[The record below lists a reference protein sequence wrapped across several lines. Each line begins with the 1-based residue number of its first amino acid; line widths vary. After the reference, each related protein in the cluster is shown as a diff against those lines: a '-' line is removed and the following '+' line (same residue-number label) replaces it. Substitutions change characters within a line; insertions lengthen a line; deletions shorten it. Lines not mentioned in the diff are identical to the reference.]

1 MQVPPERVLRV
12 GNGLFEPLK
21 GELRLNGRTLTLRPR
36 TAALLTYLVCHDDRI
51 VGKDELMQA
60 IWPDVIV
67 TEGSI
72 VQCVK
77 EIRQAFGE
85 SGRGWIRT
93 MPRQGYAFVGNGC
106 EPVAA
111 PQSAAASVASNTA
124 SRLDGFKARWRLLGG
139 GAAAAAL
146 VAGVLGWH
154 GWPAGSNGHGAPPL
168 SIVVMPVANATGDPA
183 RDNAVDDFTEALTD
197 ALARTAGPT
206 VIAPSTA
213 FTFKGKPVDAR
224 RVGTELNVR
233 YLLEGSLRL
242 EDGEPVLTMRLADT
256 GNAVQLWN
264 QEFRP
269 AGGASLRDL
278 VAGRVANTLGVQLM
292 RAAARPA
299 PGRHT
304 PPADVADLMTQA
316 RAAVR
321 SGNEA
326 SPQARILLE
335 SVVQQDEDAEA
346 WAMLATSYV
355 WDARFSPTRD
365 RDLDQARR
373 AVERA
378 LALGPDNEKVRVAE
392 GRVYCEAGVTRRAL
406 AAYDRAIALNPNYA
420 DAHGGRGDALIM
432 AGRPDEALAPIERAM
447 RISPYDA
454 KFFVWQAYAG
464 VAHLH
469 LGHDSVAV
477 ELFSKLVA
485 GYPQVPFF
493 RLFLAGALGV
503 SGRIQEARAEMD
515 QLLRMQPEL
524 TLSRFRSVEPS
535 DAPAFFKQRQHLY
548 EGLRLAGMP
557 E

>member
-1 MQVPPERVLRV
+1 MQVPPERALRV
-12 GNGLFEPLK
+12 GDGLFEPLK
-21 GELRLNGRTLTLRPR
+21 GELRLNGRTVKLRPR
-36 TAALLTYLVCHDDRI
+36 TAALLSYLVTHGDR
-51 VGKDELMQA
+51 VVQKDELMRA
-60 IWPDVIV
+60 VWPDAIV

-77 EIRQAFGE
+77 EIRQAFGD

-93 MPRQGYAFVGNGC
+93 MPRQGYAFVGNAPC
-106 EPVAA
+106 ECEPLAAPQPVAA
-111 PQSAAASVASNTA
+111 VAA
-124 SRLDGFKARWRLLGG
+124 SRLESFQDGWRLLGA
-139 GAAAAAL
+139 GAALAAL
-146 VAGVLGWH
+146 VAGVLGWY
-154 GWPAGSNGHGAPPL
+154 GWSAGPNGHAAPPL
-168 SIVVMPVANATGDPA
+168 SIIVMPVANATGDPA

-197 ALARTAGPT
+197 ALARTAGTT
-206 VIAPSTA
+206 VIAPGTA
-213 FTFKGKPVDAR
+213 FTFKGKAFDAR

-242 EDGEPVLTMRLADT
+242 EDAEPVLTMRLADT

-269 AGGASLRDL
+269 AGAATLRDL
-278 VAGRVANTLGVQLM
+278 VASRVANTLGIQLM
-292 RAAARPA
+292 RAEAA
-299 PGRHT
+299 GRRT
-304 PPADVADLMTQA
+304 PPADPADLMTQA

-321 SGNEA
+321 SGDEA
-326 SPQARILLE
+326 SPRARMLLE
-335 SVVQQDEDAEA
+335 AVVQQDEDAQA

-355 WDARFSPTRD
+355 WAARLSPTRE
-365 RDLDQARR
+365 RDLEQARR
-373 AVERA
+373 AIERA
-378 LALGPDNEKVRVAE
+378 LALAPDNEKVRVAE
-392 GRVYCEAGVTRRAL
+392 GRVYGEAGIQRRAL
-406 AAYDRAIALNPNYA
+406 AAYERAIALNPSSA

-432 AGRPDEALAPIERAM
+432 LGRPDEALAPIERAM

-454 KFFVWQAYAG
+454 RLFVWQTYAG

-469 LGHDSVAV
+469 LGHDAAAV
-477 ELFSKLVA
+477 ELFSKVVA

-503 SGRIQEARAEMD
+503 SGRVQEARAEME

-548 EGLRLAGMP
+548 DGLRLAGMP